1 MKKIIP
7 YILLLLAAISCE
19 KKAEYDQTLGLLSE
33 YNVLPASGGSTQVA
47 VFSNTAWTVEMDR
60 KVSWASIDR
69 FNGVKSGYLVFDYEV
84 NYGRARRVI
93 LVFKAGGETRTL
105 NMYQSAALADDEC
118 VMRLGT
124 SSVAAQADGMTA
136 EIPFTTNLIYLLDEM
151 YLTLSYPEGQEPET
165 PWITLEKVESTGI
178 SIKIAPNTTGAL
190 RTANLK
196 LSHTDAGG
204 MDSVEGDT
212 VYSNTVSVVQTQ

>member
-1 MKKIIP
+1 
-7 YILLLLAAISCE
+7 
-19 KKAEYDQTLGLLSE
+19 
-33 YNVLPASGGSTQVA
+33 
-47 VFSNTAWTVEMDR
+47 
-60 KVSWASIDR
+60 
-69 FNGVKSGYLVFDYEV
+69 
-84 NYGRARRVI
+84 
-93 LVFKAGGETRTL
+93 
-105 NMYQSAALADDEC
+105 
-118 VMRLGT
+118 
-124 SSVAAQADGMTA
+124 MTA